1 MQTTHFRFVAGVV
14 CTTSF
19 AACRTVTPRTNYHVA
34 PSPQDSSIH
43 VWMQIGRAPR
53 SVRLAMAVH
62 PEYDDRFWRYLTD
75 WHVDG
80 MDRRALLT
88 QDRDNIWRVVSHAGG
103 ANITYRIQLP
113 HENPAYHP
121 VWHTFIRADGGSIN
135 PVDTFLY
142 LPDFPHEHVIIEL
155 GFGVPVVWDVAG
167 SKAIAMEGR
176 NSTRHFETDAS
187 TLLDS
192 PLLYGSTLR
201 IWTFSAG
208 GVPHTIAYWP
218 LPNAIPFDTAQFV
231 DGIQK
236 VVNETLKVF
245 GAPAYQHYN
254 FLLEDGA
261 YGALEHANS
270 VTIGMPSSD
279 LAKDPRAYLS
289 ELAHE
294 FFHAWNLVRLYP
306 EGRGTLSA
314 EHPAHSTG
322 LWFSE
327 GVTMYY
333 AEALTRRAGFPER
346 GLPRIDLLREE
357 LESYYDNPGNVRIA
371 PELASAREVDTTGIN
386 GDYEPNYY
394 AQGRLIGTALDLL
407 IRDST
412 QDRKSLDDLM
422 RTMYSRFALKRGFTS
437 TDLEH
442 ASSETCGCDVHS
454 FFERHVRNA
463 RPLDF
468 DAVLRS
474 IGYRVLIDT
483 VPAADTAGVPF
494 ADARVWAYPPRS
506 GGRMR
511 VMIQDPASVWARAGL
526 HTGMELIAF
535 NGVAIDSFPDFRRA
549 LRSVKV
555 GDVVP
560 VEVVRGDAATR
571 IDVKVTGYGHARVR
585 IVDAADVTPLE
596 RKRRDAWLRAAP

>member
-1 MQTTHFRFVAGVV
+1 MQINGFRCAAVACFV
-14 CTTSF
+14 TSS
-19 AACRTVTPRTNYHVA
+19 ACRTVTPTTHYDVG
-34 PSPQDSSIH
+34 PSPQDSSIF
-43 VWMQIGRAPR
+43 VWMQFGRAPR

-62 PEYDDRFWRYLTD
+62 PEYDDRFWRYITD

-80 MDRRALLT
+80 ADRRALLT
-88 QDRDNIWRVVSHAGG
+88 KDRDNIWRVISHAGG

-113 HENPAYHP
+113 HENATYHP

-135 PVDTFLY
+135 PIDTFLY
-142 LPDFPHEHVIIEL
+142 LPDFPNARVIIEL
-155 GFGVPVVWDVAG
+155 GVGVPVVWDGPRSRV
-167 SKAIAMEGR
+167 IAFADGHPMQ
-176 NSTRHFETDAS
+176 HFETDAA

-192 PLLYGSTLR
+192 PFLYGSTLR
-201 IWTFSAG
+201 FWGFEVD

-218 LPNAIPFDTAQFV
+218 LPNAAQFDTVQFV
-231 DGIQK
+231 DAIHK
-236 VVNETLKVF
+236 VVSEAIKLF
-245 GAPAYQHYN
+245 GAPPYKHYN

-270 VTIGMPSSD
+270 VTIGMPSAD
-279 LAKDPRAYLS
+279 LARDPHAYLS

-314 EHPAHSTG
+314 DPPAHSTG

-333 AEALTRRAGFPER
+333 AEALTRRAGFAER
-346 GLPRIDLLREE
+346 GLPRTDLLAEE
-357 LESYYDNPGNVRIA
+357 LESYYNNPGNSQIS

-394 AQGRLIGTALDLL
+394 VQGRLIGTALDLL

-412 QDRKSLDDLM
+412 HDRKSLDDLM
-422 RTMYSRFALKRGFTS
+422 RAMYARFALKRGFTS
-437 TDLEH
+437 ADVER
-442 ASSETCGCDVHS
+442 AASETCACDLHS
-454 FFERHVRNA
+454 FFEQHVRNS

-468 DAVLRS
+468 TPVLSS
-474 IGYRVLIDT
+474 IGYRVLVDT
-483 VPAADTAGVPF
+483 IPATDTTGAPLADV
-494 ADARVWAYPPRS
+494 RVWAYPPRS

-511 VMIQDPASVWARAGL
+511 IMIQNPASVWARAGL
-526 HTGMELIAF
+526 HTGMELVSF

-549 LRSVKV
+549 LRPVKLGDSVPV
-555 GDVVP
+555 DVVLDGA
-560 VEVVRGDAATR
+560 VKRVN
-571 IDVKVTGYGHARVR
+571 VKVTGYTHGRVR
-585 IVDAADVTPLE
+585 IIDAVDLTPVE
-596 RKRRDAWLRAAP
+596 RQRRTAWLRADP